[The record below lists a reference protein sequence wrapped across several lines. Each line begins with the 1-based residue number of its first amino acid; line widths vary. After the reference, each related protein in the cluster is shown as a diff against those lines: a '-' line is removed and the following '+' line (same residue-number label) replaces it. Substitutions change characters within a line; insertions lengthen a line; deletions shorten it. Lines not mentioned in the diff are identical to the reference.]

1 MNTASR
7 IHLVGGRKGGVG
19 KTFLSRHLA
28 EHLTNQKQEF
38 SLVEADIVIGDVGK
52 VYGGYAKGKLTSA
65 HTISLSD
72 DPKKYSEPD
81 IIFEQAVEKKCVLV
95 NLPAET
101 NDALARWM
109 TSVNLLELCNTANIR
124 VYHWFVTDGCYSSIR
139 LLAESLKMLDGQLPH
154 ILIRNEGRLN
164 GPSFD
169 YLERE
174 EMYQEIMK
182 AANLISVH
190 DFPVLG
196 SAEQFYLDK
205 KELTYRDGVDT
216 AREGL
221 GLISAQRIKTFAEQ
235 SSIVL
240 EQIFNVD
247 LPEFETL
254 YPLEPEDNSSPK
266 KSSNKSPSNKS
277 SSQSDRKRSPKGRG
291 DTEPALSPSATSEGK
306 SSPEDKSEDKSEGK
320 QESTTNPTQ
329 DAA

>member
-52 VYGGYAKGKLTSA
+52 VYGGYAKGKPTSA

-169 YLERE
+169 YLETE
-174 EMYQEIMK
+174 EMYQEIVK

-235 SSIVL
+235 SSSVL

-254 YPLEPEDNSSPK
+254 YPVESEGDSPK
-266 KSSNKSPSNKS
+266 KSSGKSPSSKKS

-291 DTEPALSPSATSEGK
+291 DTEPALSPSATPEGQ
-306 SSPEDKSEDKSEGK
+306 SPSGTLPEDKPQDKSGG
-320 QESTTNPTQ
+320 TNSNQ